1 MKSILAIIVLNLVIL
16 VNDIT
21 IQNIEY
27 KNFGLLENRMPICK
41 LNSGRLVAGK
51 FVAWKICCT
60 DKSQPEIYNI
70 NTKIQF

>member
-27 KNFGLLENRMPICK
+27 ENFGWLENRMPRCK
-41 LNSGRLVAGK
+41 LDGLSYLLAK
-51 FVAWKICCT
+51 FNV
-60 DKSQPEIYNI
+60 
-70 NTKIQF
+70 

>member
-27 KNFGLLENRMPICK
+27 KNCGWLENRLPRCK
-41 LNSGRLVAGK
+41 SDGLFVIYLPNLMYNGVARTGLL
-51 FVAWKICCT
+51 T
-60 DKSQPEIYNI
+60 
-70 NTKIQF
+70 NTNKQTK

>member
-27 KNFGLLENRMPICK
+27 KNCGWLEIRIPRCK
-41 LNSGRLVAGK
+41 LDGLFISTCQ
-51 FVAWKICCT
+51 I
-60 DKSQPEIYNI
+60 
-70 NTKIQF
+70 

>member
-27 KNFGLLENRMPICK
+27 KI
-41 LNSGRLVAGK
+41 VAGK
-51 FVAWKICCT
+51 KI
-60 DKSQPEIYNI
+60 IYRDANWMDFSYLLAKF
-70 NTKIQF
+70 NV